1 MKRED
6 IEKIYDLGKD
16 AVVDL
21 ILQLLDRIE
30 KLEAQLNK
38 DSHNSSKPPSSD
50 GLRRNQRTRSS
61 RKRSGKKPGGQEGHN
76 GKTLEMSDS
85 PDKIIKLESKRCACC
100 GESLNGCISKGIDK
114 RQVFEIP
121 EIKLEVTE
129 YQAEINECPKCG
141 HVNKGEFPENV
152 TKRTQYGNY
161 LHSLAVY
168 FRNYELIPTERTS
181 EIFEDIFGVSLS
193 EGTIVNATTRCAAKL
208 SAFKSWVKEGI
219 LNSRIAHFDETGINI
234 NGKLHWMHNASTPF
248 LTSYNVHRKRGN
260 KAFNEI
266 GILPEYSGKAMHDH
280 WVPYLN
286 YECEHLLCNAH
297 HIRELIFAH
306 EEEKQPWAKKMIEFL
321 CEAKRDKEEAGEKG
335 ENLKP
340 DVLKSYEKRYKRILA
355 EGFKNNPP
363 PVPDIK
369 GKRGR
374 KKKGKI
380 LSLLE
385 RLRDY
390 QNETL
395 AFMYGADIPFD
406 NNLAERDIR
415 MFKVQQKISGLF
427 RSFSGAE
434 QFCLIRSFLST
445 ARKQGYN
452 IIDAIYAILNGENI
466 YLNFSVNIAE

>member
-6 IEKIYDLGKD
+6 AEKIYDLGKD

-21 ILQLLDRIE
+21 ILQLVARIE
-30 KLEAQLNK
+30 KLESQLKK

-50 GLRRNQRTRSS
+50 GLRRKPKTRSS
-61 RKRSGKKPGGQEGHN
+61 RRRTGKKSGGQEGHD
-76 GKTLEMSDS
+76 GKTLEMSDF
-85 PDKIIKLESKRCACC
+85 PDKVIKLASNRCACC
-100 GESLNGCISKGIDK
+100 GESLKGCASKSIDK

-121 EIKLEVTE
+121 KIKIEVTE
-129 YQAEINECPKCG
+129 YQSEIKDCPNCG
-141 HVNKGEFPENV
+141 HVNKMEFPENV
-152 TKRTQYGNY
+152 TRRTQYGSY

-181 EIFEDIFGVSLS
+181 EIFEDIFGVRLS
-193 EGTIVNATTRCAAKL
+193 EGTIVNSTKRCAAKL
-208 SAFKSWVKEGI
+208 SGFKDWVKGRI
-219 LNSRIAHFDETGINI
+219 LDSGVAYFDETGINI

-248 LTSYNVHRKRGN
+248 VTSYNVHKKRGGE
-260 KAFNEI
+260 AFNEI
-266 GILPEYSGKAMHDH
+266 GILPEYRGKAMHDH

-297 HIRELIFAH
+297 HIRELIFAY
-306 EEEKQPWAKKMIEFL
+306 EEEQQLWAKKMIELL
-321 CEAKRDKEEAGEKG
+321 CEAKRYKEEVIEKG
-335 ENLKP
+335 EIIKS
-340 DVLKSYEKRYKRILA
+340 DVVKLYETRYKRILA

-363 PVPDIK
+363 PVPDVEV
-369 GKRGR
+369 KRGR

-395 AFMYGADIPFD
+395 AFMYEADIPFD

-415 MFKVQQKISGLF
+415 MVKVQQKISGLF

-434 QFCLIRSFLST
+434 QFCLIRSFMST
-445 ARKQGYN
+445 AKKQGYN
-452 IIDAIYAILNGENI
+452 IIDAIYAILNGKNI